1 MKDYVVINGG
11 LFSTQNIEAVS
22 KEQQLIMRIAYYQS
36 NDYRLR
42 FDTEAERDWAF
53 DELTKI
59 LINNSTRLLK
69 SN

>member
-1 MKDYVVINGG
+1 MKDFVIINGG

-22 KEQQLIMRIAYYQS
+22 KERELLMLIRYSKS
-36 NDYRLR
+36 NIYTLR
-42 FDTEAERDWAF
+42 FDTETERDWAF

-59 LINNSTRLLK
+59 LVNNSTRLLK

>member
-1 MKDYVVINGG
+1 MKDFVIINGG

-22 KEQQLIMRIAYYQS
+22 KEQQLIMRIAYYKS
-36 NDYRLR
+36 NGYTLR
-42 FDTEAERDWAF
+42 FDTEVERDWAF

-59 LINNSTRLLK
+59 LVNNSTRLLK

>member
-1 MKDYVVINGG
+1 MKDFVIINGG

-22 KEQQLIMRIAYYQS
+22 KERQLVMRINYYRS
-36 NDYRLR
+36 NGYTLR
-42 FDTEAERDWAF
+42 FDTQVERDWAF

-59 LINNSTRLLK
+59 LVNNSIRLLK

>member
-1 MKDYVVINGG
+1 MKDFVIINGG

-22 KEQQLIMRIAYYQS
+22 KEQQLIMRINYCKS
-36 NDYRLR
+36 NGYTLR
-42 FDTEAERDWAF
+42 FDTEVERDWAF

-59 LINNSTRLLK
+59 LVNNSTRLLK

>member
-1 MKDYVVINGG
+1 MKDFVIINGG

-22 KEQQLIMRIAYYQS
+22 KEQQLVMRINYYKS
-36 NDYRLR
+36 NDYTLR
-42 FDTEAERDWAF
+42 FDTQVERDWAF

-59 LINNSTRLLK
+59 LVNNSTRLLK

>member
-1 MKDYVVINGG
+1 MKDFVIINGG

-22 KEQQLIMRIAYYQS
+22 KEREVIMRIAYYKS
-36 NDYRLR
+36 NNYTLR
-42 FDTEAERDWAF
+42 FNTEAERDWAF

-59 LINNSTRLLK
+59 LVNNSTRLLK

>member
-1 MKDYVVINGG
+1 MKDFVIINGG

-36 NDYRLR
+36 NHYTLR
-42 FDTEAERDWAF
+42 FNTEAERDWAF

-59 LINNSTRLLK
+59 LVNNSIRLLK

>member
-1 MKDYVVINGG
+1 MKDFVIINGG

-22 KEQQLIMRIAYYQS
+22 KEQKVMMRIAYHRS
-36 NDYRLR
+36 NGYTLR
-42 FDTEAERDWAF
+42 FNTEAERDWAF

-59 LINNSTRLLK
+59 LVNNSTRLLK

>member
-1 MKDYVVINGG
+1 MKDYVIINGG

-22 KEQQLIMRIAYYQS
+22 KEQQLIMRINYYKS
-36 NDYRLR
+36 NGYTLR
-42 FDTEAERDWAF
+42 FDTEVERDWAF

-59 LINNSTRLLK
+59 LVNNSIRLLK

>member
-1 MKDYVVINGG
+1 MKDFVIINGG

-22 KEQQLIMRIAYYQS
+22 KEQQLIMRINYYKS
-36 NDYRLR
+36 NDYTLR
-42 FDTEAERDWAF
+42 FDTQVERDWAF

-59 LINNSTRLLK
+59 LVNNSTRLLK